1 MPSELPLIQLRLP
14 KEIIIKI
21 DKISAKEVRSRT
33 GQIEFI
39 LRKFIDDYEK
49 QNGSIEN

>member
-14 KEIIIKI
+14 KELITKI

-39 LRKFIDDYEK
+39 LRKFIEEYEQ
-49 QNGSIEN
+49 QNGPI